1 MLYFSRKCMFNI
13 QPVSRDRSLLSI
25 KFWVVTIKKEKY
37 VIKNEINVIK
47 LYLIKHFLNRK

>member
-1 MLYFSRKCMFNI
+1 MFNI

-47 LYLIKHFLNRK
+47 LYFIKHF